1 MPNAWQTITP
11 ELGLK
16 LPSMIISLRAV
27 GVGINIH
34 VARGVLMGLVQ
45 PNPEKFDNFHVSRSW
60 FRSLYQRRKFSRRA
74 TTTPRPIKTHS
85 LWIEVKSPF
94 IHISDKVLLYNI
106 SDESIV
112 HADQTPS
119 KYVAIDSMKMVTKGG
134 KHICQTGSNDRRSI
148 TLALNGTNLLF
159 QLICKR
165 KTARSLPN
173 IDFPDG
179 FTMPHYEKHWSNETE
194 IIRLNNNVLVPKNY
208 FNLGYIRGTTNY
220 KI

>member
-1 MPNAWQTITP
+1 M
-11 ELGLK
+11 
-16 LPSMIISLRAV
+16 
-27 GVGINIH
+27 
-34 VARGVLMGLVQ
+34 
-45 PNPEKFDNFHVSRSW
+45 
-60 FRSLYQRRKFSRRA
+60 YQRRKFSRRA
-74 TTTPRPIKTHS
+74 TTTPRPIKTQS
-85 LWIEVKSPF
+85 LWIEVKSTF
-94 IHISDKVLLYNI
+94 IHDISNKVLLYNI

-112 HADQTPS
+112 NADQTLS
-119 KYVAIDSMKMVTKGG
+119 KYVAIDNVKMVAKGG
-134 KHICQTGSNDRRSI
+134 KHICQTASNDRRSK

-173 IDFPDG
+173 VDYPDG

-208 FNLGYIRGTTNY
+208 FNLGYIRGTINY